1 MSRTIKKEIT
11 CPACGEKADAK
22 MWASVNVTLDQE
34 LRESVLDESLFTW
47 TCPQCGHKA
56 LLSYPCLYHDMANK
70 FMIYLVPGAKQES
83 LNDAEAENRYPEL
96 GGVTKR
102 LAADLNELKEKI
114 LIFEN
119 GLDDRA
125 VELTKLA
132 MSKVALKKHGKEL
145 EKGYFC
151 AKDGETG
158 HLAFTFFV
166 KDTGEP
172 YHK

>member
-47 TCPQCGHKA
+47 TCPQCGHEA

-96 GGVTKR
+96 GGVQ
-102 LAADLNELKEKI
+102 
-114 LIFEN
+114 
-119 GLDDRA
+119 
-125 VELTKLA
+125 
-132 MSKVALKKHGKEL
+132 ALL
-145 EKGYFC
+145 LCAGYQVNHKFI
-151 AKDGETG
+151 G
-158 HLAFTFFV
+158 HIV
-166 KDTGEP
+166 I
-172 YHK
+172 

>member
-47 TCPQCGHKA
+47 TCPQCGHEA

-83 LNDAEAENRYPEL
+83 RTTP
-96 GGVTKR
+96 KR
-102 LAADLNELKEKI
+102 KTATRSLAALPSGWRRI
-114 LIFEN
+114 
-119 GLDDRA
+119 
-125 VELTKLA
+125 
-132 MSKVALKKHGKEL
+132 
-145 EKGYFC
+145 
-151 AKDGETG
+151 
-158 HLAFTFFV
+158 
-166 KDTGEP
+166 
-172 YHK
+172 